1 MRERYDV
8 NQSITFS
15 AMANT
20 VASGATE
27 KVNGMTLASTTR
39 RLAVRWTLKSGATT
53 PAQHTSDDASVR
65 RRQETCFYS
74 PRKYSG
80 ARAAVPMGWK
90 VDYGGAG

>member
-1 MRERYDV
+1 MTERYDV